1 MRVKRIASAAAI
13 AASVGMAGLSIA
25 VVPAYAEPPPCS
37 PPNCQGGPGPH
48 GPSGPPPQ
56 GPSGPPQQDRP
67 PATRA
72 QGRGPPPNNAPD
84 NGPRDNGHSRRKQG
98 PQQQGPPQQGPQ
110 QQGPQQQ
117 GGPRDTPGGWRAP
130 GQGAPP
136 PPQPGRDGW
145 NDGPPPGGPP
155 RDWDG
160 PPPPGGWNGPPPP
173 GGWNRHWDGPQRGI
187 DQGRFDHQPFN
198 YDDYQAVPIFSPDM
212 GGWGFWFF
220 GLWIPL

>member
-1 MRVKRIASAAAI
+1 MRLKRMATAAAI

-25 VVPAYAEPPPCS
+25 VVPAYADPPPCNQ
-37 PPNCQGGPGPH
+37 PNCQGGPGPH
-48 GPSGPPPQ
+48 GPSGPPQQ
-56 GPSGPPQQDRP
+56 GPGGPPQQGPGGP
-67 PATRA
+67 P
-72 QGRGPPPNNAPD
+72 QHEPSGPPPNNAPNNAPD
-84 NGPRDNGHSRRKQG
+84 NGQRDFNGNG

-110 QQGPQQQ
+110 NQGPQNQ
-117 GGPRDTPGGWRAP
+117 GGPRNTPGGWRAP

-136 PPQPGRDGW
+136 PPQAGRDGW

-173 GGWNRHWDGPQRGI
+173 GGWNRHWDGPGRDI
-187 DQGRFDHQPFN
+187 DQARFDHQPFD
-198 YDDYQAVPIFSPDM
+198 YDDYQAVPIWAPDQ

>member
-1 MRVKRIASAAAI
+1 MRLKRMATAAAI

-25 VVPAYAEPPPCS
+25 VVPAYADQPPCNQ
-37 PPNCQGGPGPH
+37 PNCQGGPGPH
-48 GPSGPPPQ
+48 GPSGPPQQGPGGPPQ
-56 GPSGPPQQDRP
+56 HEPSGPPQQGP
-67 PATRA
+67 S
-72 QGRGPPPNNAPD
+72 GPPPNNAPNNAPD
-84 NGPRDNGHSRRKQG
+84 NGQRDFNGNG

-110 QQGPQQQ
+110 NQ
-117 GGPRDTPGGWRAP
+117 GGPRDTPGGWRSP

-136 PPQPGRDGW
+136 PPQAGRDGW

-173 GGWNRHWDGPQRGI
+173 GGWNRHWDGPQRDI
-187 DQGRFDHQPFN
+187 DQARFDHQPFDYN
-198 YDDYQAVPIFSPDM
+198 DYQAVPIWSPDQ

>member
-1 MRVKRIASAAAI
+1 MLPSVDSATEKGWAIMRLKRVASAAAI
-13 AASVGMAGLSIA
+13 AASVALAGLSIA
-25 VVPAYAEPPPCS
+25 VVPAYADPPPCN
-37 PPNCQGGPGPH
+37 PPNCPGGPGPH
-48 GPSGPPPQ
+48 GPSGPQQQ
-56 GPSGPPQQDRP
+56 GPSGPTHND
-67 PATRA
+67 
-72 QGRGPPPNNAPD
+72 APD
-84 NGPRDNGHSRRKQG
+84 NGQRNFN
-98 PQQQGPPQQGPQ
+98 GPQ
-110 QQGPQQQ
+110 QQGPQQFNNPQEQ
-117 GGPRDTPGGWRAP
+117 GGPRDTPGWRAP

-187 DQGRFDHQPFN
+187 DQARFDHQPFD
-198 YDDYQAVPIFSPDM
+198 YDDYQAVPIFAPEM